1 MASFEEF
8 KSFIKDKPYLKDKVK
23 KGKTSWQDLFERY
36 DLYGEDDEIFK
47 KEEKEIKEETNKQD
61 EEVEPENKED
71 MFSSFFNMLSGIDVD
86 KISEGLNGMKKILN
100 ILQEVTATDD
110 VTSFTRRSQ
119 KPYKRD
125 AD

>member
-8 KSFIKDKPYLKDKVK
+8 KKFIKDKPYLKDKVK
-23 KGKTSWQDLFERY
+23 KGKTTWQDLFERY

-47 KEEKEIKEETNKQD
+47 KEEPEIKNEENKQD
-61 EEVEPENKED
+61 EELEKENKDD

-100 ILQEVTATDD
+100 ILQEVTATDE
-110 VTSFTRRSQ
+110 VGSFTRRSQ

-125 AD
+125 DD

>member
-47 KEEKEIKEETNKQD
+47 K
-61 EEVEPENKED
+61 
-71 MFSSFFNMLSGIDVD
+71 
-86 KISEGLNGMKKILN
+86 
-100 ILQEVTATDD
+100 
-110 VTSFTRRSQ
+110 
-119 KPYKRD
+119 
-125 AD
+125 

>member
-1 MASFEEF
+1 M
-8 KSFIKDKPYLKDKVK
+8 K
-23 KGKTSWQDLFERY
+23 KGKTTWQDLFERY

-47 KEEKEIKEETNKQD
+47 KEEPEIKNEENKQD
-61 EEVEPENKED
+61 EELEKENKDD

-100 ILQEVTATDD
+100 ILQEVTATDE
-110 VTSFTRRSQ
+110 VGSFTRRSQ

-125 AD
+125 DD